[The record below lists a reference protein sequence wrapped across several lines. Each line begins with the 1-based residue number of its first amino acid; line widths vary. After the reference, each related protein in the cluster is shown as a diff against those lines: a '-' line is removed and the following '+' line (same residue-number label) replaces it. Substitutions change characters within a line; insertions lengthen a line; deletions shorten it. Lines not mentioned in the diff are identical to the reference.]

1 MGTVVFP
8 AVFKMTLAIIMTILS
23 VVDLDLSFI

>member
-8 AVFKMTLAIIMTILS
+8 AVFKMTLDIIMTILS